1 MSTNAPRIDFSYTV
15 FWTKHALTWT
25 PDQRRAVLAATETV
39 IAHPDFQANAYARRF
54 EVPGLN
60 TVLANSQQTAHAGA
74 SLLAL
79 RHVLHSFTT
88 P

>member
-25 PDQRRAVLAATETV
+25 PDQRRAVLAATEAV
-39 IAHPDFQANAYARRF
+39 IAQPDFEANAYARRF

-60 TVLANSQQTAHAGA
+60 HVLTNNQQTAHAGA

-79 RHVLHSFTT
+79 RHVLNSLLT